1 MVFNEEDFKAYR
13 KVCLEKNIKITQ
25 IGKVTEEYKK
35 ILIDNGKK
43 IEIPEPSSDELYKI
57 I

>member
-1 MVFNEEDFKAYR
+1 MLR
-13 KVCLEKNIKITQ
+13 KNIKITQ
-25 IGKVTEEYKK
+25 IGKVTEEDKK

-43 IEIPEPSSDELYKI
+43 IEIPEPASDELYKI